1 MAKNDFR
8 VTCISLEFLRTFSNF
23 VEKHLWFSPPKC
35 LFIVC
40 IFYLNEGELIY
51 QVRLRKNT
59 ANGFLNSTSHESKT
73 KEENQK
79 L

>member
-8 VTCISLEFLRTFSNF
+8 VTCISLGFLRKFLNF
-23 VEKHLWFSPPKC
+23 VEKHPRFSPKKY

>member
-23 VEKHLWFSPPKC
+23 VEKHLWFSPKNC

-51 QVRLRKNT
+51 QVRLRKNIE
-59 ANGFLNSTSHESKT
+59 NGFLNSTSHESKT
-73 KEENQK
+73 KEEDQK